1 MAGVEGGIATV
12 LTYADDNA
20 HGYELR
26 CRDYDIGTDCAGLGR
41 LYAAAVEGV
50 SVDSM
55 PDMHSWDIAERL
67 RQRGWS
73 VLSFS
78 EQAKRRG
85 DILARVDPKGGTG
98 HVVIYLGDGRIVGAE
113 GDWDGRAGDSSG
125 REICERS
132 YYQYGYDY
140 IVRPP
145 EGAGK
150 VSIKKVDHG
159 VYRLYNPND
168 GRHHWTASHDEAE
181 GLAGIGWEYEGIAG
195 RCADEGEQVYRL
207 YNPWTGEHFYTT
219 GAAEAVEL
227 ACVGWVV
234 EGHAWVAPLDGT
246 PFHRVYNPNAEGGD
260 HLWTTSE
267 EERDAL
273 VAAGWAYEGV
283 AFHSA

>member
-12 LTYADDNA
+12 LTYADDNR

-26 CRDYDIGTDCAGLGR
+26 ERDYGIGTDCAGLGR
-41 LYAAAVEGV
+41 LYAASVEGV

-85 DILARVDPKGGTG
+85 DILVRVDPKGGTG

-113 GDWDGRAGDSSG
+113 GDWDGRRGDSSG

-132 YYQYGYDY
+132 YYSYGYKY
-140 IVRPP
+140 IIRPP

-150 VSIKKVDHG
+150 VSIKEEKG
-159 VYRLYNPND
+159 AVYRLYNPF
-168 GRHHWTASHDEAE
+168 GGQHILTASAE
-181 GLAGIGWEYEGIAG
+181 EGMSLAIA
-195 RCADEGEQVYRL
+195 
-207 YNPWTGEHFYTT
+207 
-219 GAAEAVEL
+219 
-227 ACVGWVV
+227 GWVV
-234 EGHAWVAPLDGT
+234 ESVAFKAGGDKDV
-246 PFHRVYNPNAEGGD
+246 HRVYNPNNGD
-260 HLWTTSE
+260 HLFTTSTA
-267 EERDAL
+267 ERDSL
-273 VAAGWAYEGV
+273 VKAGWQSEGV
-283 AFHSA
+283 AFKAN

>member
-12 LTYADDNA
+12 LTYADDNR

-26 CRDYDIGTDCAGLGR
+26 ERDYDIGTDCAGLGR

-50 SVDSM
+50 SVEGY
-55 PDMHSWDIAERL
+55 PDMHSWNIAERL
-67 RQRGWS
+67 SQRGWS

-85 DILARVDPKGGTG
+85 DILVRVDPKGGTG
-98 HVVIYLGDGRIVGAE
+98 HVVVYLGDGRIVGAE

-150 VSIKKVDHG
+150 VSIDKVTNG
-159 VYRLYNPND
+159 VYRLYNPNS
-168 GRHHWTASHDEAE
+168 GQHHLTASHSEAE
-181 GLAGIGWEYEGIAG
+181 SLASIGWNYEGVAFKSG
-195 RCADEGEQVYRL
+195 NGDPVYRL
-207 YNPWTGEHFYTT
+207 YNPFGGQHMLT
-219 GAAEAVEL
+219 ASAEEGMSL
-227 ACVGWVV
+227 AIAGWVV
-234 EGHAWVAPLDGT
+234 ESVAFRAGSKTDVRRL
-246 PFHRVYNPNAEGGD
+246 YNPNNGD
-260 HLWTTSE
+260 HLYTTST
-267 EERDAL
+267 EERDSL
-273 VAAGWAYEGV
+273 VKAGWADEGV
-283 AFHSA
+283 AFKAN